1 MWRHGKPHN
10 LGRTNL
16 IYWPSQFFMLASI
29 AALIARAVFLGQTDY
44 APATMF
50 STICLILAWVSLSS
64 SQNTWKSNILF

>member
-1 MWRHGKPHN
+1 
-10 LGRTNL
+10 
-16 IYWPSQFFMLASI
+16 MLASI